1 MKINTY
7 IVRTIRDM
15 LSLSTIKLALM
26 TAVPLFFIWV
36 GIGWLLWEP
45 LVNFTTQIITWV
57 PFSIVRANG
66 AFVITFMLWF
76 IAVLVSYAIFIGL
89 FSAFILG
96 GKKESRFEAINFTLI
111 FIFSIFWAG
120 VIMIFWPDI
129 NYQIQRFLTI
139 LPFDT
144 VAKGIAWIL
153 AFYILYNL
161 FLITEYFVVFLF
173 REPFLKALAEK
184 YAGELDI
191 TPRDISGAR
200 TYYTLYKDIFWFFIA
215 SILILPILFIPI
227 ANFLAVWFV
236 WAWLYKESAFIGVCS
251 LLCTKE
257 EYMRLKEHKAY
268 LVVASLSAALLN
280 FIPIINVFTPFFI
293 MDLYFHWVME
303 IKKESETIQPQPD
316 LEANEEET
324 QES

>member
-293 MDLYFHWVME
+293 MDLYFHWVVEM
-303 IKKESETIQPQPD
+303 KKESKTIQPQPN
-316 LEANEEET
+316 LEGNEEET
-324 QES
+324 QEG

>member
-293 MDLYFHWVME
+293 MDLYFHWVVEM
-303 IKKESETIQPQPD
+303 KKESKTIQPQPD

>member
-26 TAVPLFFIWV
+26 TAVPLFFVWL
-36 GIGWLLWEP
+36 GIGWVIWDP
-45 LVNFTTQIITWV
+45 LVHFTSQIITWI

-66 AFVITFMLWF
+66 AFIITFLLWF

-120 VIMIFWPDI
+120 VIMVFWPDLNI
-129 NYQIQRFLTI
+129 EIQRLLTV

-144 VAKGIAWIL
+144 VSKAISWIL
-153 AFYILYNL
+153 AFYLLYNL
-161 FLITEYFVVFLF
+161 FLITEYFVVFIF
-173 REPFLKALAEK
+173 REPFIKALAEK
-184 YAGELDI
+184 YAEELDI
-191 TPRDISGAR
+191 SPKDISR
-200 TYYTLYKDIFWFFIA
+200 TRIYFALYKDIAWFLIA
-215 SILILPILFIPI
+215 SVLILPILFIPI
-227 ANFLAVWFV
+227 ANFLAVWFL

-268 LVVASLSAALLN
+268 LIAASLVSALLN

-293 MDLYFHWVME
+293 MDLYFHWIVEM
-303 IKKESETIQPQPD
+303 KRESEATRSQPIQ
-316 LEANEEET
+316 EVT
-324 QES
+324 QEAQES

>member
-26 TAVPLFFIWV
+26 TAVPLFFIWL
-36 GIGWLLWEP
+36 GIGWVLWDP
-45 LVNFTTQIITWV
+45 LVHFTTQIITWV

-66 AFVITFMLWF
+66 AFVITFFLWF

-120 VIMIFWPDI
+120 VIMVYWPDI
-129 NYQIQRFLTI
+129 NIQIQRFLTL

-153 AFYILYNL
+153 AFYLLYNL
-161 FLITEYFVVFLF
+161 FLITEYFVVFLY
-173 REPFLKALAEK
+173 REAFLKALAEK
-184 YAGELDI
+184 YAGELEI

-200 TYYTLYKDIFWFFIA
+200 TYYTLYKNIAWFFIA

-227 ANFLAVWFV
+227 ANFLAVWFI

-251 LLCTKE
+251 LICTKE
-257 EYMRLKEHKAY
+257 EYLHLKEHKAY
-268 LVVASLSAALLN
+268 LISASLVSALLN
-280 FIPIINVFTPFFI
+280 FVPIINVFTPFFI
-293 MDLYFHWVME
+293 MDLYFHWIVEM
-303 IKKESETIQPQPD
+303 KEESKATQPAAESKQ
-316 LEANEEET
+316 NEEEP